1 MTIKSILIRL
11 YKKMH
16 SFVPGSSEHVVII
29 VFLILAD
36 FVEGVVFD
44 VIHVEERETNR
55 ESNHTNYV
63 EDDQYAYHSILTCHV
78 VHITRNIQVNL
89 SLVELLHYCALI
101 G

>member
-1 MTIKSILIRL
+1 
-11 YKKMH
+11 MH

-63 EDDQYAYHSILTCHV
+63 EDDQYAYHSILTFM
-78 VHITRNIQVNL
+78 L
-89 SLVELLHYCALI
+89 ST
-101 G
+101 

>member
-1 MTIKSILIRL
+1 
-11 YKKMH
+11 MH

-55 ESNHTNYV
+55 ESNHTNDV
-63 EDDQYAYHSILTCHV
+63 EDGQYAYHSILTCHV
-78 VHITRNIQVNL
+78 VQASL
-89 SLVELLHYCALI
+89 SLVQLLHYCALI